1 MSTVPPRPTLWRTC
15 RALANVRRLR
25 LFAQLARTQPQ
36 CVSGLAVRN
45 SLTLPVT
52 SQALRALESRS
63 LLRVIRG
70 RRRVEYRLPTQA
82 ESGNLAELVG
92 TLQTAVRYDESSV
105 GRIFKLATAFT
116 HPTRIE
122 IYRALQS
129 GPKTGAQ
136 LAGMFRISR
145 MALWRNLQKLT
156 ARGFI
161 RYDGRRRL
169 YWTVAHTDRIGRA
182 LSRLAMKRR

>member
-1 MSTVPPRPTLWRTC
+1 MSTTPPHPTLWRTC
-15 RALANVRRLR
+15 RALANIRRLK
-25 LFAQLARTQPQ
+25 LFAQLARMQPQ
-36 CVSGLAVRN
+36 CVSELAARN

-52 SQALRALESRS
+52 SQALRALESRG
-63 LLRVIRG
+63 LLHVSRS
-70 RRRVEYRLPTQA
+70 RRRVEYRLPAQTEA
-82 ESGNLAELVG
+82 SNLAELVG
-92 TLQTAVRYDESSV
+92 ALQTAFRYGERSV

-122 IYRALQS
+122 IHRALKS

-136 LAGMFRISR
+136 LASVFRISR

-161 RYDGRRRL
+161 RYDSRRRL
-169 YWTVAHTDRIGRA
+169 YRIVAHDDRIGRA
-182 LSRLAMKRR
+182 LSRLAI